1 MITLAWGSVS
11 NQCSFKHSSRS
22 FQRRP
27 ICIALIRPVFTR
39 SQAVQ

>member
-1 MITLAWGSVS
+1 MKASIEACVT
-11 NQCSFKHSSRS
+11 

-27 ICIALIRPVFTR
+27 ICIALMRPVFTR